1 VGADT
6 AYRLT
11 REQVGFDESRIEA
24 LFGDRITANCD
35 DIAGPQVVGSG
46 QRDLSRSE
54 NKEKESSRRPKTPGH
69 PRNEV
74 TTDIL

>member
-35 DIAGPQVVGSG
+35 DVAGPQVVGSG
-46 QRDLSRSE
+46 QQDLSRSE